1 MSEMLRGFLGP
12 RWRERF
18 WVAARR
24 GWRRLRFVGSSRYC
38 PLCSSHLRLFLPHGV
53 IPRPNAVCPV
63 CQSRDRHR
71 LAWLWLT
78 HETRLH
84 QAPLTFLHLAP
95 EPELARRLAA
105 LPNLRYLSGDLVH
118 HAGVRLDIT
127 RLPFPNA
134 CIDILYC
141 SHVLNM
147 LPRDVPAL
155 SELFRVLKP
164 GGLTLIQVPQATAI
178 ATLEASPRSSHA
190 ERLALF
196 GDPDM
201 FRRYTGSDLLER
213 LTLVGFSAEVIRYH
227 EHFSSRDRIRLGL
240 IDEDLVVCRR
250 PA

>member
-1 MSEMLRGFLGP
+1 MP
-12 RWRERF
+12 A
-18 WVAARR
+18 VRR
-24 GWRRLRFVGSSRYC
+24 AWYRLRYFGTSRYC
-38 PLCSSHLRLFLPHGV
+38 PLCGSHLRLFRPHGV

-78 HETRLH
+78 QETRLLRDS
-84 QAPLTFLHLAP
+84 LTFLHLAP

-118 HAGVRLDIT
+118 RARVRLDVT
-127 RLPFPNA
+127 RLPLPDA
-134 CIDILYC
+134 CIDMLYC

-147 LPRDVPAL
+147 LPQDGPAM

-164 GGLTLIQVPQATAI
+164 GGLALIQVPQAPAI
-178 ATLEASPRSSHA
+178 TTLEASPRSHRD

-201 FRRYTGSDLLER
+201 FRRYAGADLSERLQLTGFRVEFIRYLER
-213 LTLVGFSAEVIRYH
+213 FSPQ
-227 EHFSSRDRIRLGL
+227 DQIRLGL
-240 IDEDLVVCRR
+240 IDEDLVACRR
-250 PA
+250 LV

>member
-1 MSEMLRGFLGP
+1 MSEIRREFLGSG
-12 RWRERF
+12 WRERF

-24 GWRRLRFVGSSRYC
+24 GWRRLRYFGISRYC
-38 PLCSSHLRLFLPHGV
+38 PLCGSHLRLFLPHGV

-78 HETRLH
+78 RETRLL
-84 QAPLTFLHLAP
+84 QDPLTFLHLAP

-118 HAGVRLDIT
+118 RAGVRLDIG
-127 RLPFPNA
+127 RLPSPDA
-134 CIDILYC
+134 CIDMLYC

-147 LPRDVPAL
+147 LPRDVRAL
-155 SELFRVLKP
+155 SELLRVLKP
-164 GGLTLIQVPQATAI
+164 GGLALIQVPQATAM
-178 ATLEASPRSSHA
+178 ATVEAGPRSTRA

-213 LTLVGFSAEVIRYH
+213 LKLIGFSAEVIRYH
-227 EHFSSRDRIRLGL
+227 EHFSSRNRTRLGL
-240 IDEDLVVCRR
+240 IDEDLVLCRR